1 MPPKGKA
8 TITTAQKKAS
18 ILRFFQEEHSVYNIK
33 ELEKLIP
40 KKCSGVSSMLVKGLI
55 QEMIEE
61 DGIISVE
68 KCGCTNV
75 YWCFK
80 NQIIMKTRQEMT
92 SLKSRIEASEKEVL
106 QSKSALSEN
115 EESLRTEVYQFDGIT
130 FSRKEQLE
138 TLENLTTQVK
148 SLRTARD
155 KMLETTWDK
164 SQIESRTEALRPRLR
179 KLEMVT
185 DNLEL
190 LTGFLCR
197 RFSVNLSD
205 LKAELGIP
213 EEFLEF
219 SDLPS
224 VN

>member
-18 ILRFFQEEHSVYNIK
+18 ILRFFQDQHSVYNIK

-40 KKCSGVSSMLVKGLI
+40 KKCSGVSPMLVKGLI

-61 DGIISVE
+61 DGIISME
-68 KCGCTNV
+68 KCGSTNI

-80 NQIIMKTRQEMT
+80 NQIIMKTQLEMR
-92 SLKSRIEASEKEVL
+92 SLNSRIEASENEVL
-106 QSKSALSEN
+106 QSKRVLQKNA
-115 EESLRTEVYQFDGIT
+115 ESLRTEVYQIDGAT
-130 FSRKEQLE
+130 FSRREQLE
-138 TLENLTTQVK
+138 TLESLTAQVK
-148 SLRTARD
+148 NLRAERD

-164 SQIESRTEALRPRLR
+164 SQMKSRTEALQPKLR
-179 KLEMVT
+179 KLESVT

-190 LTGFLCR
+190 LTGFLSR
-197 RFSVNLSD
+197 RFLVNLSD
-205 LKAELGIP
+205 LKNELGIP

-224 VN
+224 V